1 MAGKRRH
8 PSSRDRLG
16 HRLAFGL
23 IVVVAGRGAGALLA
37 FIVIGQGLSGKGAG
51 SASFADLSANPK
63 AAVADATSSPP
74 CLECADSYG
83 VGARLRA
90 ERESRL
96 SEPFRRL
103 GEVNEGAAPSPP
115 EGTDD
120 DYRYGGR
127 FPDLPRPAMVIP
139 VALPPVAEAGPPPDG
154 QRKGPDATPEPSEN
168 RD

>member
-1 MAGKRRH
+1 MAAKRRL

-23 IVVVAGRGAGALLA
+23 IVIVAGLGAGALLA
-37 FIVIGQGLSGKGAG
+37 VIVIGRGLGGKGPG

-63 AAVADATSSPP
+63 AAVADATSAPP

-83 VGARLRA
+83 VSARLRA
-90 ERESRL
+90 ERENRL

-103 GEVNEGAAPSPP
+103 GEVDEGAAAPPP
-115 EGTDD
+115 EGADD

-127 FPDLPRPAMVIP
+127 FPDPPRPAMVIP
-139 VALPPVAEAGPPPDG
+139 VALPPVAEAEPSPDG
-154 QRKGPDATPEPSEN
+154 QRKGPDARPEPSEN